1 MTWFDVARRL
11 IRKAQHRCWVCGRD
25 LAEKPKQHNGY
36 VYCSIECA
44 CYDGT
49 FNVRKGW
56 IRKPSPFLGIC
67 VAPKQHH
74 DYRE

>member
-11 IRKAQHRCWVCGRD
+11 IRNAKHRCLVCGKD
-25 LAEKPKQHNGY
+25 VNSPY

-49 FNVRKGW
+49 FNVRTGW
-56 IRKPSPFLGIC
+56 KHKPSLFRGRC
-67 VAPKQHH
+67 VPPKKR
-74 DYRE
+74 YESE